1 MFDSELPSAAALI
14 SDGNLLTAIQEERL
28 SREKYTDIFPERSIK
43 FCLEKSGLEEEDLD
57 IVIYPYSPWLNA
69 VAKVYLGL
77 KLFPSSVFIYLN
89 NRDNLKRH
97 SLRLKSR
104 LRNFLPQARR
114 AVFACVE
121 HHAAH
126 AAGAFFQSP
135 FQEAAILTIDGR
147 GELHSCGLWVGR
159 DNKIMPLKKILI
171 PHSLGFV
178 YSLFTSFLGFV
189 PGRNEGKV
197 MALAAFGKP
206 RYYNEFKK
214 MIKLCS
220 NGGFLLDTSYFDYKN
235 GKLGFDKRC
244 SFFSKKMNAV
254 FGLPRKEDEIITVR
268 EYDIA
273 ASLQRRLEDVA
284 LHLAEYIYKKTK
296 IDNLCL
302 SGGIMLNAV
311 MNGEILKNSQFKNIF
326 IQPNPSDAGCA
337 IGGALYWYYNKST
350 NNRKRKMLLQSD
362 FWGPEYEAREYS
374 GVLSACNLDY
384 VYCQDIEKKTA
395 QLLMLNKIVGWFQG
409 RMEFGPRALGNRSIL
424 AHPGK
429 AELKKRVWRI
439 KGREE
444 FLPFAATI
452 LREYLPE
459 YFEGV
464 FGSPYM
470 QFVYKIREKYKD
482 RLSAIVHIDNS
493 VRVQSIIKEDNEK
506 FWKLIS
512 EFFSLSGV
520 PILLNT
526 SFNRRDEPIVC
537 SPQDA
542 INCFLNSDIDV
553 LVLGNFLIEKSQDK
567 EVFRRHKLNTN
578 SDNNHE
584 NIN

>member
-1 MFDSELPSAAALI
+1 MNILGIMFDSELPSAAALI
-14 SDGNLLTAIQEERL
+14 SDGNLLAAVQEERL
-28 SREKYTDIFPERSIK
+28 SREKYTDIFPKRSIK
-43 FCLEKSGLEEEDLD
+43 FCLEKSGLREEDLD
-57 IVIYPYSPWLNA
+57 VIIYPYSPWLNVA
-69 VAKVYLGL
+69 AKVYLGL

-89 NRDNLKRH
+89 NRNNLKRH
-97 SLRLKSR
+97 SLRLKLL
-104 LRNFLPQARR
+104 LRNFLPEAKK
-114 AVFACVE
+114 AIFVCVE

-159 DNKIMPLKKILI
+159 DSMIKPLKKILI

-189 PGRNEGKV
+189 PGKNEGKV
-197 MALAAFGKP
+197 MALAAFGRP
-206 RYYNEFKK
+206 RFYDEFKK
-214 MIKLCS
+214 MIKLDS

-235 GKLGFDKRC
+235 GELGFDKRC
-244 SFFSKKMNAV
+244 SFFSKKMQTV
-254 FGLPRKEDEIITVR
+254 FGLPRKNDEIITAR
-268 EYDIA
+268 EHDIA
-273 ASLQRRLEDVA
+273 ASLQRRLEDIV
-284 LHLAEYIYKKTK
+284 LHLTECLYKKTK

-302 SGGIMLNAV
+302 SGGLMLNAV
-311 MNGEILKNSQFKNIF
+311 MNGRILENSQFKNIF

-337 IGGALYWYYNKST
+337 IGGVLYWYYNKSP
-350 NNRKRKMLLQSD
+350 NKVKRKMLLQSD
-362 FWGPEYEAREYS
+362 FWGPEYEA
-374 GVLSACNLDY
+374 GKCLDALSKYNLDY
-384 VYCQDIEKKTA
+384 NYYQDIEKETA
-395 QLLMLNKIVGWFQG
+395 KLLISNKIVAWFQG

-429 AELKKRVWRI
+429 TELKKKLWQI

-452 LREYLPE
+452 LAEYLPE
-459 YFEGV
+459 YFDSVQGA
-464 FGSPYM
+464 PYM
-470 QFVYKIREKYKD
+470 QFVYKIRKKYKD
-482 RLSAIVHIDNS
+482 KLPAIVHVDNS

-512 EFFSLSGV
+512 EFFCLSGI
-520 PILLNT
+520 PMLLNT

-542 INCFLNSDIDV
+542 INCFINSDIDV
-553 LVLGNFLIEKSQDK
+553 LVLGNFLVEKKTGKKDS
-567 EVFRRHKLNTN
+567 
-578 SDNNHE
+578 
-584 NIN
+584 